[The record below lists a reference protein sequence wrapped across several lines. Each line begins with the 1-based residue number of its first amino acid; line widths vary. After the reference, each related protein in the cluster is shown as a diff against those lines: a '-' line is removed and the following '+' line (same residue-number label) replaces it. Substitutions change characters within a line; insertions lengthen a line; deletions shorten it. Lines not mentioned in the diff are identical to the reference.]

1 MDKSFVSRVAIM
13 FPFSFTKISEKVLT
27 IKFQKT
33 LATRIIINETEV
45 FEERA
50 TLMKTQAETWFS
62 YKHHN
67 TRKKYVSISLSGIAA
82 FILSLWIGRISDK
95 EITKC
100 PRLLEKLE
108 PGDNIMVNRGL
119 NIADILP
126 SGVTPNIPSFKGGR
140 YQLKPKEIDETA
152 RIAAVII
159 HVERAIG

>member
-1 MDKSFVSRVAIM
+1 
-13 FPFSFTKISEKVLT
+13 
-27 IKFQKT
+27 
-33 LATRIIINETEV
+33 
-45 FEERA
+45 
-50 TLMKTQAETWFS
+50 MKTQAETWFS

-126 SGVTPNIPSFKGGR
+126 SGVTLNIPSFKGGR
-140 YQLKPKEIDETA
+140 N
-152 RIAAVII
+152 
-159 HVERAIG
+159 